1 MSNAELLSQ
10 QEITAIREE
19 IAAAVLRT
27 PEGLAESLER
37 DPESFLRLVAAARVG
52 AEESS
57 RLLREAIQGARAAG
71 HSWDSVGGVLG
82 VSRQAAQQR
91 FAVKA
96 PAVTADSAEDGAD
109 GTAAADD
116 APARRTIT
124 PVTAFNEMAELDTAG
139 RDGWHL
145 VDYGTLFLVVEASD
159 RTWEHRRAFVGQRRR
174 VHADGWTEVGSGSF
188 PWRYY
193 KRPADRPDTPGTP

>member
-1 MSNAELLSQ
+1 M
-10 QEITAIREE
+10 
-19 IAAAVLRT
+19 LRT

-37 DPESFLRLVAAARVG
+37 DPESFLRLVAAARIG

-96 PAVTADSAEDGAD
+96 SAVKPGSAEGGAD
-109 GTAAADD
+109 GTAAPDGG
-116 APARRTIT
+116 PVRRVIT
-124 PVTAFNEMAELDTAG
+124 PVTAFNEMAELDAAG
-139 RDGWHL
+139 HDGWHL

-159 RTWEHRRAFVGQRRR
+159 RAWEHRRVFVGQRRR
-174 VHADGWTEVGSGSF
+174 MNADGWTQVGSGSF
-188 PWRYY
+188 PWGYY
-193 KRPADRPDTPGTP
+193 KRPVDRPDSPDAS